1 MNEKAQALL
10 DALRGV
16 GISVTFFPHTNGDF
30 QIDIERRE
38 SSGENTHFSWCVG
51 DNKGFA
57 FVIGANGQ
65 IKDITE

>member
-1 MNEKAQALL
+1 MNEKAQALV

-16 GISVTFFPHTNGDF
+16 GISVTHWTHSDGDI
-30 QIDIERRE
+30 QIEINRDE
-38 SSGENTHFSWCVG
+38 SSGENTHFPWCVG
-51 DNKGFA
+51 DNQGIA

>member
-1 MNEKAQALL
+1 MNEKAQALV

-16 GISVTFFPHTNGDF
+16 GISVTHWTHSDGDV
-30 QIDIERRE
+30 QVEITRDKCL
-38 SSGENTHFSWCVG
+38 GENTHFSWCVG
-51 DNKGFA
+51 DNEGIA